1 MPATRRNLDSVPVRV
16 VSARVGLGR
25 RLAAL
30 WSRRELLG
38 RLIVS
43 DIRIKY
49 KGSALGFVWSLL
61 APALTLTLYFLVF
74 SVLLK
79 NGVPNFA
86 LYLFSGLIVWNFF
99 LNATTSATGVIVERA
114 PLVKKVAFPREI
126 LPLANVGS
134 AIVYFFSQL
143 TVLVIFM
150 ALTGH
155 APDWPWLPLL
165 PVAFAALILFT
176 AGVAMVVSALTV
188 YLRDV
193 KHLME
198 VALMVWFFATPIVYS
213 YENSVA
219 APLHRH
225 GLATL
230 YFLNPVSLIVLT
242 FQRVFYVHT
251 TVQSTT
257 GPGVVHILPTWPLA
271 TFWEVNLGLL
281 AVMLVFFLIAE
292 KAFGR
297 LEENFESTL

>member
-1 MPATRRNLDSVPVRV
+1 MPGTHRNLENTPVRV

-25 RLAAL
+25 RLANL

-38 RLIVS
+38 GLIVS

-49 KGSALGFVWSLL
+49 KGSALGFVWSML
-61 APALTLTLYFLVF
+61 APALTLTTYFLVF

-86 LYLFSGLIVWNFF
+86 LYLFSGLVVWNFF
-99 LNATTSATGVIVERA
+99 QNAVTAATGVIVDRA
-114 PLVKKVAFPREI
+114 ALVKKVAFPREI

-134 AIVYFFSQL
+134 AAVYFVSQL
-143 TVLVIFM
+143 TVLVAFM
-150 ALTGH
+150 AVTGH
-155 APDWPWLPLL
+155 APDWGWLPLL
-165 PVAFAALILFT
+165 PLSFIALYLFT

-198 VALMVWFFATPIVYS
+198 VALQLWFWATPIVYS
-213 YENSVA
+213 YENAIA

-230 YFLNPVSLIVLT
+230 YFLNPLALIVLT
-242 FQRVFYVHT
+242 FQRVFYVAT
-251 TVQSTT
+251 TVTSTT
-257 GPGVVHILPTWPLA
+257 ASASLHVLPSWPYS
-271 TFWEVNLGLL
+271 TFLEVNLGLI
-281 AVMLVFFLIAE
+281 AVMLVFFLVAE
-292 KAFGR
+292 AVFGR